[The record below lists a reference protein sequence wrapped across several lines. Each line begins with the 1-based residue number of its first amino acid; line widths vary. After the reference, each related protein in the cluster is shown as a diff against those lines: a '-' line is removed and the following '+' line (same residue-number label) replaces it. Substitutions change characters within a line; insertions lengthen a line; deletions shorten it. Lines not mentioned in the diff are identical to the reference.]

1 MEIINKKGYE
11 DYLIKAILC
20 EDNKTVVTGFYTAKV
35 NPNNNEEYIP
45 YIKPLYEETNYEINP
60 FTICKNTNIKD
71 KNKKDVYEFDLVN
84 IYKMGQL
91 EGIGY
96 VTFDSFYNGCI
107 VRTLSGMYNLNNIQ
121 IEVIGNVILNDDDYN
136 YFEKKSNKINEN
148 SFIDKSICIKRKPLK
163 F

>member
-1 MEIINKKGYE
+1 M
-11 DYLIKAILC
+11 
-20 EDNKTVVTGFYTAKV
+20 
-35 NPNNNEEYIP
+35 
-45 YIKPLYEETNYEINP
+45 
-60 FTICKNTNIKD
+60 
-71 KNKKDVYEFDLVN
+71 VN

-107 VRTLSGMYNLNNIQ
+107 VRTLSGMYNLSNIQ

>member
-1 MEIINKKGYE
+1 MEILNKKGYK

-20 EDNKTVVTGFYTAKV
+20 EDNKTVITGFYTAKV

-91 EGIGY
+91 DGIGY

-107 VRTLSGMYNLNNIQ
+107 VRTLSGMYNLSNIE
-121 IEVIGNVILNDDDYN
+121 IEVIGNVILNDKDYKTF
-136 YFEKKSNKINEN
+136 YKIAEDMNKN
-148 SFIDKSICIKRKPLK
+148 SFIDNSSCTKRKSLK
-163 F
+163 I